1 MNTSQQIQNNMQEMI
16 QLPIDMGRHFSR
28 RFMKHIHPDVELVQV
43 DMSETT
49 EMNARG
55 LGKLLRL
62 QHLLH
67 KQGKQL
73 RLVNI
78 SMRVMLFLELTQAD
92 KILDLSWNHILRSN
106 FAA

>member
-1 MNTSQQIQNNMQEMI
+1 MNALQQIQSNMQEMI
-16 QLPIDMGRHFSR
+16 QVPMDMGRHFSR
-28 RFMKHIHPDVELVQV
+28 RLMKHIHPDVELVQV

-62 QHLLH
+62 QHSLH
-67 KQGKQL
+67 KQGKRL

-92 KILDLSWNHILRSN
+92 KILDVSWNQNLRSS